1 MSAAFVYVVAF
12 DGDRF
17 VMVRHRDRAWEMP
30 GGRVEPGESRSA
42 AAEREFV
49 EETGL
54 GVQLTHRH
62 DLEGGS
68 VFFGLVR
75 GRLEPWTTS
84 AEISEVRLFDELPEA
99 LSFPP
104 VEYGHVLAI
113 ARRAVE
119 NFKRGEGISASA
131 SPLIKTLSVE

>member
-30 GGRVEPGESRSA
+30 GGRVEPGESLSA
-42 AAEREFV
+42 AAEREFT
-49 EETGL
+49 EETGF
-54 GVQLTHRH
+54 GVQLIRRH

-75 GRLEPWTTS
+75 EGLEPGTPS
-84 AEISEVRLFDELPEA
+84 DEISEVRLFDELPET
-99 LSFPP
+99 LSFPL

-119 NFKRGEGISASA
+119 NFKRGKGISASA